1 MFTLKNLKLTY
12 TQVIAIG
19 FLVIILFGAFLLSM
33 PFSSRTGEATPF
45 INALFAATTSTCVT
59 GLVVYD
65 TYTHWSIVGQIIILS
80 LIQIGGIGFMSV
92 FSLIAMALKRRI
104 GLKERRLLMES
115 ANTMNIGGVVA
126 LMKKILIGTFFIES
140 LGAIALSIR
149 FIPEMGLGVGIYN
162 GIFHSVSAFCNA
174 GIDIMGKYG
183 QFTSLT
189 RYSNDVIVNITIM
202 LLIIIGGIGFIVWN
216 DISKNGIH
224 FSKYQLH
231 TKIVLTTT
239 FTLVFGGAILFYL
252 LERNNQLAGM
262 GIKETILASLF
273 QSVTPRTAGFNTVD
287 IGGLTE
293 GGSLL
298 TIILMFIGGSPGSTA
313 GGIKTTTLVVLL
325 LGVIASSRN
334 TSDLTIFKRRLE
346 DHTHRKASSILTIYI
361 SAVLISTMIICAMQ
375 PFTLGQVLMEVVS
388 AIGTVGLTAGITPTL
403 NTLSKLIIILLMYGG
418 RVGGLSLALVLAE
431 KKEIIPTQRPVE
443 KIIIG

>member
-1 MFTLKNLKLTY
+1 MFTLKNFKLTY
-12 TQVIAIG
+12 TQVIAMG
-19 FLVIILFGAFLLSM
+19 FLAIILFGAFLLSM
-33 PFSSRTGEATPF
+33 PFSSRSGAATPF
-45 INALFAATTSTCVT
+45 INSLFAATTSTCVT

-65 TYTHWSIVGQIIILS
+65 TYTHWSIAGQIIILS

-92 FSLIAMALKRRI
+92 ATFLAIVLKRRI
-104 GLKERRLLMES
+104 GLRERRLIMES

-126 LMKKILIGTFFIES
+126 LMRKILIGTLIIES
-140 LGAIALSIR
+140 LGAIALSIK
-149 FIPEMGLGVGIYN
+149 FVPEMGLGVGIYN

-189 RYSNDVIVNITIM
+189 RYSDDVLVNITIM
-202 LLIIIGGIGFIVWN
+202 LLIIIGGIGFIVWS

-224 FSKYQLH
+224 FGKYQLH
-231 TKIVLTTT
+231 TKIVITTT
-239 FTLVFGGAILFYL
+239 CTLVFGGAILFYL

-313 GGIKTTTLVVLL
+313 GGIKTTTLVVLF

-334 TSDLTIFKRRLE
+334 TSDLNIFKRRLE
-346 DHTHRKASSILTIYI
+346 DHTQRKASSIFVIYI
-361 SAVLISTMIICAMQ
+361 TVVLISTMIICAMQ
-375 PFTLGQVLMEVVS
+375 PFTLRQVLMEVVS

-431 KKEIIPTQRPVE
+431 KKENVPIQRPVG

>member
-1 MFTLKNLKLTY
+1 MFTLKNFKLTY
-12 TQVIAIG
+12 TQVIALG
-19 FLVIILFGAFLLSM
+19 FLSIIFFGAFLLSM

-45 INALFAATTSTCVT
+45 VDALFTATTSTCVT

-65 TYTHWSIVGQIIILS
+65 TYTHWSIVGQLIIMS

-92 FSLIAMALKRRI
+92 VTLFAMVLKRRI
-104 GLKERRLLMES
+104 GLRERRLLMES

-126 LMKKILIGTFFIES
+126 LMKKILIGTFIIES

-162 GIFHSVSAFCNA
+162 GIFHSISAFCNA
-174 GIDIMGKYG
+174 GIDVMGKYG
-183 QFTSLT
+183 QFTSFT
-189 RYSNDVIVNITIM
+189 RYSDDVLVNVTIM

-231 TKIVLTTT
+231 TKIVLTITG
-239 FTLVFGGAILFYL
+239 TLVFGSAILFFL
-252 LERNNQLAGM
+252 LERNNQFADM

-325 LGVIASSRN
+325 LGVIASSGN

-346 DHTHRKASSILTIYI
+346 DHMHRKASSIFVIYI
-361 SAVLISTMIICAMQ
+361 TAVLISTIIICAMQ
-375 PFTLGQVLMEVVS
+375 PFTLSQVLMEVVS
-388 AIGTVGLTAGITPTL
+388 AIGTVGLSAGITTSL

-431 KKEIIPTQRPVE
+431 KKEIVPIQRPVE